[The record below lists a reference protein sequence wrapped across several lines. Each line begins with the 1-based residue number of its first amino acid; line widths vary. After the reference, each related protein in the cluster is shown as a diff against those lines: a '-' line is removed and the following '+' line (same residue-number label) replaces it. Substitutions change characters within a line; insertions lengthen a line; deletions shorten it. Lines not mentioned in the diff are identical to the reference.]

1 MLSSLIKM
9 WFRLP
14 AVCLV
19 HLSCSR
25 NLYLENHSIRVF
37 FVSCAMQQFIMK
49 YGINGNIL
57 LFLVNKTYF
66 NQLDI
71 IRKFKIIIWIIFFI
85 ETLNMVLND
94 VVYKYIKILHA
105 RQWIIFSVFELCGN
119 NVRTSAARINTINF
133 VLITRINLGR
143 P

>member
-1 MLSSLIKM
+1 MIQTS
-9 WFRLP
+9 
-14 AVCLV
+14 CG
-19 HLSCSR
+19 LSCPFI
-25 NLYLENHSIRVF
+25 LFQKSIFRKSFNSCF

-57 LFLVNKTYF
+57 LFLVNKTYS
-66 NQLDI
+66 NLLDI

-94 VVYKYIKILHA
+94 VVYKCTKILHA